1 MKSDRENRDWIN
13 EYRSLKQI
21 NPANPFTVPAGYFN
35 DLGDRIVSY
44 KNILE
49 LKDGKTWD
57 GFTIPEGYFEELP
70 VNIQSRIA
78 IEEFVPAANMGLT
91 VPDGYFDEL
100 SDKIESRILI
110 EETLA
115 NADECFSVPAGY
127 FDQLN
132 KNILDKTVNLDNAN
146 RKGIIRRMF
155 ASTAVKYATAAC
167 FALVLGCGMLLVE
180 LNNPE
185 YIHRHSFLHQQL
197 SNIPANE
204 IRSYL
209 QLNVDPGDTQQS
221 VSTDAAP
228 ANPDNLRKALQ
239 DYVDSVQ

>member
-1 MKSDRENRDWIN
+1 MKSDRKNRDWIN
-13 EYRSLKQI
+13 EYLSLKQI

-35 DLGDRIVSY
+35 DLEDRVVSY

-49 LKDGKTWD
+49 LKGKILD

-78 IEEFVPAANMGLT
+78 VEELVPAGNMGLT

-100 SDKIESRILI
+100 SDKIKSRVMV
-110 EETLA
+110 EEAVVNA
-115 NADECFSVPAGY
+115 NDHFSVPAGY

-132 KNILDKTVNLDNAN
+132 KNILDKTVHLDGAN
-146 RKGIIRRMF
+146 RKGVIRKLF
-155 ASTAVKYATAAC
+155 ASTAVKYAAAAC
-167 FALVLGCGMLLVE
+167 FALVLGGGVLLIE

-185 YIHRHSFLHQQL
+185 YIHQHSFLHQQL
-197 SNIPANE
+197 SNIPVNE
-204 IRSYL
+204 IESYL

-221 VSTDAAP
+221 VATDAAP
-228 ANPDNLRKALQ
+228 AKQDNLRKALQ
-239 DYVDSVQ
+239 DYADSVQ